1 MTGLSPTWRKTC
13 HVLIK
18 SMPRIDR
25 LIVLFAVLFA
35 VMLFAPALV
44 SAQLSPYPLLKYGDV
59 IDLLTPFV
67 LMPLYWLLF
76 RVDVRFAV
84 TAREIVVFV
93 LIAALWA
100 QGQGMHLAANSIGH
114 LLKGMETSEAY
125 ALTHFYDEVLSHVLW
140 HLAIIGM
147 VVLMLWRQWRYPLRD
162 MHASV
167 VALLVAAL
175 IYGFTTFVT
184 TVEAG
189 TVLIGLPFSI
199 AVVAFGAWRGRGR
212 WREQPLLVFFAA
224 SYLLALVLLV
234 AWGVY
239 WRGFPQFSEIGII
252 E

>member
-1 MTGLSPTWRKTC
+1 
-13 HVLIK
+13 
-18 SMPRIDR
+18 MPRIDR

-44 SAQLSPYPLLKYGDV
+44 SAQLPPYPLLKYGDV

-67 LMPLYWLLF
+67 VMPLYWLLF
-76 RVDVRFAV
+76 RVDARFGV
-84 TAREIVVFV
+84 TTRETVWFV

-114 LLKGMETSEAY
+114 LLKGMETTDAY
-125 ALTHFYDEVLSHVLW
+125 ALTHFFDEVLSHVLW
-140 HLAIIGM
+140 HLGIIGM
-147 VVLMLWRQWRYPLRD
+147 VVLILWRQWRYPFDNVHTSL
-162 MHASV
+162 
-167 VALLVAAL
+167 VALLGAAW

-189 TVLIGLPFSI
+189 TVLISLPFSI
-199 AVVAFGAWRGRGR
+199 AVLTFGAWRGRGR
-212 WREQPLLVFFAA
+212 MREQPLLAFFVA

-234 AWGVY
+234 AWGIY